1 MMKRMGL
8 FDTVKERL
16 REPTPLEMVSREL
29 AQAHMRSLKPRRR
42 WTTRNRSWTTT
53 MCVSLDSTRICEPT
67 RMRSVRNDML

>member
-29 AQAHMRSLKPRRR
+29 AQAHMEKLEAETAVDYAQSIVDY
-42 WTTRNRSWTTT
+42 ND
-53 MCVSLDSTRICEPT
+53 VRIARLNAHLRTYKNEEHAE
-67 RMRSVRNDML
+67 